1 MSKDYEPTKEEKMF
15 FNWGAWSGAILGFI
29 LGVLLTLIAKS

>member
-1 MSKDYEPTKEEKMF
+1 MNNDYEPTKEERMM
-15 FNWGAWSGAILGFI
+15 FNWGAWVGAILGFI